1 MKNEL
6 NVSLLQMQSR
16 ATHTPNIEKVRE
28 AAFNAKG
35 QDILVLPEYSG
46 LLNKNANEVK
56 NILFA
61 NSADPFIEECKN
73 IAKDNNLWIHIGS
86 TPVKTGD
93 KLYNKSVLI
102 NSVGRV
108 VAEYNKLHMFDIY
121 PEGKKPILESNHYQS
136 GDKATLVETP
146 WGYWGMTVCY
156 DLRFPYLFRA
166 YAQKGAKVLFVPSAF
181 TLIAGDAHWEV
192 LLRARA
198 IETGCWIIAAAQ
210 VGLHEDGRETYGHS
224 IIVDPWGKV
233 VLNLGNEGEMQKN
246 FKIDIDQVETAHQKI
261 SSFKND
267 QAFDLEVVN
276 LE

>member
-1 MKNEL
+1 MKSKL

-16 ATHTPNIEKVRE
+16 ATHKPNIEKVRE
-28 AAFNAKG
+28 AAFKAKG

-46 LLNKNANEVK
+46 LLNKNAKEVK
-56 NILFA
+56 DILLA
-61 NSADPFIEECKN
+61 KAADPFIEECKDL
-73 IAKDNNLWIHIGS
+73 AKDNNLWIHIGS
-86 TPVKTGD
+86 TPVKAGE
-93 KLYNKSVLI
+93 KLFNKSALI
-102 NSVGRV
+102 NSEGRV
-108 VAEYNKLHMFDIY
+108 VADYNKLHMFDIY
-121 PEGKKPILESNHYQS
+121 PEGRKPILESNHYQS
-136 GDKATLVETP
+136 GEKATLVETP

-166 YAQKGAKVLFVPSAF
+166 YAQKGAKVIFVPSAF

-233 VLNLGNEGEMQKN
+233 VINLGNKSETQRN
-246 FKIDIDQVETAHQKI
+246 FEIDIDLVNTAHQKI
-261 SSFKND
+261 SSFKSD
-267 QAFDLEVVN
+267 QAFNLEVIN
-276 LE
+276 MG